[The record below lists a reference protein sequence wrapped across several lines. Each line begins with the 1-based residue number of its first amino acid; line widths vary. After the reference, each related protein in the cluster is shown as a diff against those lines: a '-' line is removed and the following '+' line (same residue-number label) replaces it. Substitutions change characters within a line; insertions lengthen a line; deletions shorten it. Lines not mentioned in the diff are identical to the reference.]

1 MPPAAARARSFP
13 GRRPVSVAAGRWRA
27 GPRRPQGLHHGWC
40 SIPCQL

>member
-27 GPRRPQGLHHGWC
+27 GPAQTARPPPRMMQYPM
-40 SIPCQL
+40 SA